1 MKWFKKLKKENGE
14 AIQEVK
20 DTTKEIANFVAS
32 NIPLYIQENRN
43 KLFDTILK
51 YHKGEITREAIK
63 PVLKAGFIIL
73 NCLTPEE
80 QEYTLKTCLD
90 VDLDIKKDSDFT
102 NDEFDIYREIIDYIH
117 KNRQIEVKILLKK
130 AAQKINSKELNIS
143 KETIDFIAGITDEK
157 LKTLK
162 KIFRY
167 AVAVGIFNYKNIIQ
181 DFQEMN
187 FCQPRSDNIKFLNRI
202 FVNQDGVGG
211 KGYNN
216 KLETIEIAGMLSWKN
231 ATLNEESFKKAL
243 TIEEPHEL
251 KKFLEKD
258 FKYTILSTNKIKFYI
273 TKQPVSSG
281 MIEFNMKWFT
291 ILSEVGMEMYSLL
304 EDEIES
310 YPIEYLDAIVND
322 EKYKDFGLIY
332 EIQS

>member
-63 PVLKAGFIIL
+63 PILKAGFIIL

-157 LKTLK
+157 LQILK

-167 AVAVGIFNYKNIIQ
+167 VLNGGILNYKNVIQ
-181 DFQEMN
+181 DFQKMN
-187 FCQPRSDNIKFLNRI
+187 FCQAHSDNLKFSNRI
-202 FVNQDGVGG
+202 FVNQDAN
-211 KGYNN
+211 KGYNY
-216 KLETIEIAGMLSWKN
+216 KLETVEVLGILSWKN
-231 ATLNEESFKKAL
+231 ATLNEESFKKAMN
-243 TIEEPHEL
+243 IEGPLEL

-258 FKYTILSTNKIKFYI
+258 FKFTIFSTNKIKFYI
-273 TKQPVSSG
+273 TKQPVSAG
-281 MIEFNMKWFT
+281 TIELNMKCFA
-291 ILSEVGMEMYSLL
+291 ILTEIGVEMYSLL

-310 YPIEYLDAIVND
+310 YPIEYLDAIIND
-322 EKYKDFGLIY
+322 EKYKNFGLIY

>member
-1 MKWFKKLKKENGE
+1 MKWLKKFKKENCE
-14 AIQEVK
+14 AIKEAK

-32 NIPLYIQENRN
+32 NIPPYIQENRN
-43 KLFDTILK
+43 KLFDTIIK
-51 YHKGEITREAIK
+51 YHRGEITREAIK
-63 PVLKAGFIIL
+63 PILKVGVVIL
-73 NCLTPEE
+73 NCFTSEE
-80 QEYTLKTCLD
+80 QEYILKTCLD

-143 KETIDFIAGITDEK
+143 KETIDFIASITDEK
-157 LKTLK
+157 LQILK

-167 AVAVGIFNYKNIIQ
+167 VLNGGILNYKNIIQ

-187 FCQPRSDNIKFLNRI
+187 FCQPHSDNIKFLNRI
-202 FVNQDGVGG
+202 FINQDLK
-211 KGYNN
+211 KGFNY
-216 KLETIEIAGMLSWKN
+216 KLETDEVEGILRWKN
-231 ATLNEESFKKAL
+231 VSLDEESLKKL
-243 TIEEPHEL
+243 TNIQGLHEL
-251 KKFLEKD
+251 KKFFEKD
-258 FKYTILSTNKIKFYI
+258 FKFTIFSTNKIKFYI
-273 TKQPVSSG
+273 TKKPINAG
-281 MIEFNMKWFT
+281 ITEFIMICFA
-291 ILSEVGMEMYSLL
+291 ILTEIGVEMYSLL

-310 YPIEYLDAIVND
+310 YPIEYLDAIIND